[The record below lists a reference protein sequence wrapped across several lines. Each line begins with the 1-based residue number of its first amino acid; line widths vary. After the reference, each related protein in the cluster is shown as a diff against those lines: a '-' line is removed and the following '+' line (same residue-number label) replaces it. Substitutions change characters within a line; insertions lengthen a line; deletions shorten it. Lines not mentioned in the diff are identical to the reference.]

1 MRLTS
6 FAFIIVALWLA
17 GFLSCKSNKG
27 DSLTI
32 ACSANVQYAVKDI
45 CDTFSIIHKVKVK
58 ERGLKDND
66 HSKNNPT
73 SYGFTVNN

>member
-1 MRLTS
+1 MPLP
-6 FAFIIVALWLA
+6 F
-17 GFLSCKSNKG
+17 
-27 DSLTI
+27 
-32 ACSANVQYAVKDI
+32 
-45 CDTFSIIHKVKVK
+45 CDTFTTSNKKIGIHKVKVK